1 MDEKAGSGASPAVD
15 ADAPLVLLHGFGGS
29 SRSWSQVT
37 ALLGD
42 DIDVIAMDLP
52 GHGGS
57 LNAEGR
63 GGAGRMAR
71 GVGGIL
77 SALNLDRYHL
87 CGHSMGGAVAA
98 LLALRDPARVASLTL
113 VAPGGLSPA
122 INSRL
127 LARYAAATTF
137 EEIAECLSRMAA
149 HGFRFPDTAIQHMV
163 DQRARDGAPGALA
176 EIFLAM
182 FPNGIENGQGVL
194 PMADLARLEMSVA
207 VLWGTGDTVVPCPG
221 IAALPANFA
230 LSLLPDLGHMLP
242 EEAPA
247 AIARVLVHAVK
258 G

>member
-98 LLALRDPARVASLTL
+98 LACRRYFSFAKVLPCHYGSFGIIDQTPNAFLEAMEDDASL
-113 VAPGGLSPA
+113 VATPKAG
-122 INSRL
+122 
-127 LARYAAATTF
+127 
-137 EEIAECLSRMAA
+137 E
-149 HGFRFPDTAIQHMV
+149 
-163 DQRARDGAPGALA
+163 
-176 EIFLAM
+176 
-182 FPNGIENGQGVL
+182 
-194 PMADLARLEMSVA
+194 
-207 VLWGTGDTVVPCPG
+207 TVEV
-221 IAALPANFA
+221 
-230 LSLLPDLGHMLP
+230 S
-242 EEAPA
+242 
-247 AIARVLVHAVK
+247 
-258 G
+258 